1 MTEEKKSQ
9 IIRKLRKSLFEKFN
23 LNTIDNDALE
33 EVIRQLISD
42 EVKDEYI
49 TIKERVEIFERIFNS
64 IRGLGIL
71 DSIIKDES
79 ITEIMINGPKDIF
92 VEKAGALTKLEQTD
106 RKSVV

>member
-9 IIRKLRKSLFEKFN
+9 IIRKLRKSLFDKFN

-33 EVIRQLISD
+33 EVIKQLISD

-49 TIKERVEIFERIFNS
+49 TIEEHIEFSDRLFGA

-92 VEKAGALTKLEQTD
+92 VEKDGALTKLEQTFG
-106 RKSVV
+106 S